1 MNLGITLFYMKK
13 YNESIERVK
22 KAISINP
29 NYPDSYFFLARG
41 YEATNNPQMAIKN
54 YNLFLDLVIEQE
66 NYSSYISTARKSLAA
81 LQGGSYNR

>member
-13 YNESIERVK
+13 YNESIESER

-29 NYPDSYFFLARG
+29 NYPDSYFFLARS

-54 YNLFLDLVIEQE
+54 YNLFLDLVSEQE
-66 NYSSYISTARKSLAA
+66 NYSNYISTAKKSLAK
-81 LQGGSYNR
+81 LQGGSYNK